1 MEWLLVPVAYVIG
14 SVQPGLIVVKLT
26 MHVDVRTLGSGRT
39 GMTNVL
45 RSAGKR
51 AAAVVFAADAGKG
64 VALTLAAR
72 LLSDDAIVHAAV
84 GTAVI
89 VGHVWPVFAGFRGG
103 RGIATGVA
111 ASLGLDPWT
120 ALVGVAAFVPVLAAF
135 RYVSLA
141 SIVSVAAAVAA
152 FAVRTALFDAPA
164 AYVGYA
170 IVGATVIIAMHRDNI
185 GRLRRGEE
193 RRLGGPAA

>member
-1 MEWLLVPVAYVIG
+1 MVWLLVPAAYLIG

-26 MHVDVRTLGSGRT
+26 MHLDVRTLGSGRT

-45 RSAGKR
+45 RTAGKR
-51 AAAVVFAADAGKG
+51 AAALVFLADAGKG
-64 VALTLAAR
+64 LALTLAAR
-72 LLSDDAIVHAAV
+72 LLSDDAGMHAAV

-120 ALVGVAAFVPVLAAF
+120 ALAGVAAFVPVLAAS

-141 SIVSVAAAVAA
+141 SVVSVAAAVAA
-152 FAVRTALFDAPA
+152 FVVRTALFDAPA
-164 AYVGYA
+164 AYLGFA
-170 IVGATVIIAMHRDNI
+170 LAGGALIIAMHRDNI
-185 GRLRRGEE
+185 QRLLRGEE
-193 RRLGGPAA
+193 RRLGGRLA